1 MFIIK
6 YGILYTHHADYKQ
19 NYYISAQRNS
29 PGLKSKGFH
38 IENFSYVVL
47 KKGPRIQ
54 QAEGSPHR

>member
-1 MFIIK
+1 MCIIIILYK
-6 YGILYTHHADYKQ
+6 YGIYNKQ